1 MSDSLFMPLTQRA
14 AGRRE
19 LSGWEAVWVPLGEG
33 EAEGLT
39 IGRGTGWKP
48 IEVPRQLAAREG
60 RQSVW
65 YRAEFPRPDHAGRV
79 VLRVGGAFL
88 ATNVWLNGRL
98 LGSHYGYFAPFG
110 FDLTPYLKPEN
121 LLVICCESAVETQ
134 PEKKRHIMG
143 LFNDG
148 DLKPYPASA
157 YSSLPEPYGVEVPLG
172 LWQPVQLEYV
182 GPIAVDW
189 LRLKPTF
196 EAGDGRLEVEA
207 RLRNLDG
214 RQMDGEVE
222 LILPSPGRDVLR
234 LRRDVRLAGGT
245 EETVTM
251 RLAFPGVK
259 RWQPWRL
266 GEQPLYRAEVITR
279 TADGVESSR
288 VDDVFAF
295 RELSWD
301 IGPRRWSFSV
311 NGRPMFLRG
320 ACYAPSNRLDELTA
334 ETFAADIAV
343 AKQANLDAL
352 RVVANVLPAD
362 FYRQADAA
370 GMLVFQDLPLIGTY
384 VYHGRNDE
392 ARFFETAAREQQAEM
407 VAMLRNHA
415 SVALWIGHDEPPWLA
430 TNFDLGDVH
439 AVRQNHS
446 VDQDLK
452 AGFDRLDPSRP
463 SIAASGDVDLHL
475 MLGWS
480 DGSWRDIGHVEP
492 LMVTAFGS
500 QSLPD
505 VDSPAWEKIGKR
517 WPVADDEPAWR
528 HAGFQPVNWAERGV
542 GLPSSYQSLDDY
554 VEASQEYQAGL
565 VRYAAE
571 HMRTRK
577 FESCWGAFA
586 YHLVD
591 PFPGIG
597 FGLLDGTRRPKL
609 ALEALAIAFKP
620 TRVIIEPLVFEGAR
634 PFGVLQNPRVP
645 FAARLVVVNDDP
657 SVMGR
662 GVIRWS
668 VAREKAAGARG
679 LDRMRDVVQKK
690 SYSGSVEVEVPTA
703 FEPAVSATTLSLPLA
718 AEGEYRLDA
727 TLTVSGREL
736 DHAELTFI
744 VSSAQS
750 ADRPRPEIPRY
761 LAERLA
767 DLKSLR
773 PENQGLSFA
782 LENRTRPAVLVGV
795 TGLRLDGVLVTGHQL
810 QIETN
815 AGLAPLPKRLDMPL
829 GRRMVL
835 YVVTGEPIA
844 AGAHSLEA
852 DITVPG
858 VASGRLVIENGAMSR
873 GGG

>member
-222 LILPSPGRDVLR
+222 LNLPSPGRDVLR

-439 AVRQNHS
+439 TVRQNHS

-480 DGSWRDIGHVEP
+480 DGSWRDIG
-492 LMVTAFGS
+492 TS
-500 QSLPD
+500 
-505 VDSPAWEKIGKR
+505 
-517 WPVADDEPAWR
+517 
-528 HAGFQPVNWAERGV
+528 
-542 GLPSSYQSLDDY
+542 
-554 VEASQEYQAGL
+554 
-565 VRYAAE
+565 
-571 HMRTRK
+571 
-577 FESCWGAFA
+577 
-586 YHLVD
+586 
-591 PFPGIG
+591 
-597 FGLLDGTRRPKL
+597 
-609 ALEALAIAFKP
+609 
-620 TRVIIEPLVFEGAR
+620 
-634 PFGVLQNPRVP
+634 
-645 FAARLVVVNDDP
+645 
-657 SVMGR
+657 
-662 GVIRWS
+662 
-668 VAREKAAGARG
+668 
-679 LDRMRDVVQKK
+679 
-690 SYSGSVEVEVPTA
+690 
-703 FEPAVSATTLSLPLA
+703 
-718 AEGEYRLDA
+718 
-727 TLTVSGREL
+727 
-736 DHAELTFI
+736 
-744 VSSAQS
+744 
-750 ADRPRPEIPRY
+750 
-761 LAERLA
+761 
-767 DLKSLR
+767 
-773 PENQGLSFA
+773 
-782 LENRTRPAVLVGV
+782 NR
-795 TGLRLDGVLVTGHQL
+795 
-810 QIETN
+810 
-815 AGLAPLPKRLDMPL
+815 
-829 GRRMVL
+829 
-835 YVVTGEPIA
+835 
-844 AGAHSLEA
+844 
-852 DITVPG
+852 
-858 VASGRLVIENGAMSR
+858 
-873 GGG
+873 